1 MRRQAGAAA
10 NGGMLIWHLCCDL
23 TRFAPARTVQLMS
36 RTGSPAMTGAAVVPA
51 GRLSGGYASSW

>member
-1 MRRQAGAAA
+1 
-10 NGGMLIWHLCCDL
+10 MLIWHLCCDL

-36 RTGSPAMTGAAVVPA
+36 QTVSPAMTGAAVVPA